1 MPFNSRE
8 YEFSDTTVIVGGK
21 DLLTLRGIEYTEKIE
36 REVVYGK
43 GKKPKAI
50 QSGNLSYEGNV
61 TMLQSDYEALVVA
74 GKGSILNLSV
84 DISTTYGNPPDILKT
99 DRCVGI
105 RFTEAKKATKQG
117 DKFQE
122 ISLPFICLDIQH
134 NV

>member
-1 MPFNSRE
+1 MSFNSRE

-21 DLLTLRGIEYTEKIE
+21 DLLGLRGVEYTEKVE

-43 GKKPKAI
+43 GGKPKAI
-50 QSGNLSYEGNV
+50 QSGNFSYEGNV

-74 GKGSILNLSV
+74 GKGSVLSLSI
-84 DISTTYGNPPDILKT
+84 DISCTYGNPPDILKT
-99 DRCVGI
+99 DRMVGC
-105 RFTEAKKATKQG
+105 RFTEAKKGTKQG

-122 ISLPFICLDIQH
+122 ITLPFICLDIQQ